1 MFMTGEVKWADVP
14 DPYAESFGGN
24 ESRCQL
30 SDGPKPAA
38 GNQTCESRS
47 SLFTARTCIIILLM
61 CSESNVVIIV
71 EHTQI
76 F

>member
-1 MFMTGEVKWADVP
+1 MTGEVKWADVP
-14 DPYAESFGGN
+14 DPHAESFGGN

-47 SLFTARTCIIILLM
+47 SLSWFVQKVTLKLWSCYHYWTFTDILG
-61 CSESNVVIIV
+61 ETN
-71 EHTQI
+71 
-76 F
+76 